1 MDSVTQITLGTAVGV
16 AVMGRRVPVWQSA
29 LWGAAAGTTPDL
41 DVVVDFGDAILNM
54 TRHRAESHAILLLT
68 LATPVFAGLA
78 AWIGKRPELFKR
90 WLLAFWLIFMTHVL
104 VDYLTVYGTQLLQ
117 PFTDY
122 PFGRGSI
129 FIIDPLYTLPLLIGL
144 VACLVSKS
152 SRRFTFN
159 TIGLTISSL
168 YLVWGL
174 SVQQHVESVVRAQL
188 PEGVSPESNLLVTPS
203 PLNSILWRVVATSPT
218 HYYEGWHSLLDEDPK
233 IIWTE
238 HDRGADL
245 IAQHSEHPGIARIQ
259 AFSHGFY
266 RMQEVGGEVFITDL
280 RMGFEPAY
288 FFNFNVGTPNGDG
301 TLDVNRVATQAGL
314 RPDIEKGLPWLWQR
328 LTGQTKEP
336 PPQAQQQSQAQSQG

>member
-16 AVMGRRVPVWQSA
+16 AVMRKHVPVWQSA

-54 TRHRAESHAILLLT
+54 TRHRAETHAIFFLT
-68 LATPVFAGLA
+68 LVSPVFAAVA
-78 AWIGKRPELFKR
+78 AWTGKRPELFKR
-90 WLLAFWLIFMTHVL
+90 WLLAFWLIFITHIL

-144 VACLVSKS
+144 VACFVSRTDK
-152 SRRFTFN
+152 RYLFN
-159 TIGLTISSL
+159 VAGLTVSTL
-168 YLVWGL
+168 YLLWGL
-174 SVQQHVESVVRAQL
+174 GVQQHVQSVARQNL
-188 PEGVSPESNLLVTPS
+188 PATVNPDAKLLVTPS

-218 HYYEGWHSLLDEDPK
+218 HYYEGWYSLFDEEPV
-233 IIWTE
+233 IEWTE
-238 HDRGADL
+238 HDRGPAL
-245 IAQHSEHPGIARIQ
+245 IEQHGDHPGIARIQ

-266 RMQEVGGEVFITDL
+266 RMREVDEEIFITDL

-288 FFNFNVGTPNGDG
+288 FFNFNMGKPNGDG
-301 TLDVNRVATQAGL
+301 KLDPDRVSTQQGM
-314 RPDIEKGLPWLWQR
+314 RPDLEKGLPWLWQR
-328 LTGQTKEP
+328 LTGQTTAP
-336 PPQAQQQSQAQSQG
+336 PPQAKG

>member
-54 TRHRAESHAILLLT
+54 TRHRAETHAFFY
-68 LATPVFAGLA
+68 LALVSPVFAALA
-78 AWIGKRPELFKR
+78 SWLGKRPDLFKR
-90 WLLAFWLIFMTHVL
+90 WLLAFWLIFATHVL

-144 VACLVSKS
+144 IACLVSNS

-159 TIGLTISSL
+159 AIGLAVSTM
-168 YLVWGL
+168 YLIWGL
-174 SVQQHVESVVRAQL
+174 GVQQYVESVARQNL
-188 PEGVSPESNLLVTPS
+188 PDTVHPDAKLLVTPS
-203 PLNSILWRVVATSPT
+203 PLNSVLWRVVATSPT
-218 HYYEGWHSLLDEDPK
+218 HYYEGWHSLLDDEPV
-233 IIWTE
+233 INWTE
-238 HDRGADL
+238 HERGAQL
-245 IAQHSEHPGIARIQ
+245 IAQHSDHPGIARIQ

-266 RMQEVGGEVFITDL
+266 RMDEVDGEVFITDL

-288 FFNFNVGTPNGDG
+288 FFNFNMGRPNGTG
-301 TLDVNRVATQAGL
+301 QLDIDRPATQSGL
-314 RPDIEKGLPWLWQR
+314 RPNIEKGLPWLWRR
-328 LTGQTKEP
+328 LTGQTTEP
-336 PPQAQQQSQAQSQG
+336 PPRS

>member
-1 MDSVTQITLGTAVGV
+1 MDSVTQITLGTAVAV

-54 TRHRAESHAILLLT
+54 TRHRAESHALFFLT
-68 LATPVFAGLA
+68 LASPIFAGA
-78 AWIGKRPELFKR
+78 ATWISKRPGLFKR
-90 WLLAFWLIFMTHVL
+90 WLLAFWLVFVTHVL

-144 VACLVSKS
+144 LACLISKS

-159 TIGLTISSL
+159 SIGLSVSTL
-168 YLVWGL
+168 YLIWGL
-174 SVQQHVESVVRAQL
+174 GVQQHVESVAQKSL
-188 PEGVSPESNLLVTPS
+188 PTSLQSEAQLLVTPS
-203 PLNSILWRVVATSPT
+203 PLNSVLWRVLVTSPT
-218 HYYEGWHSLLDEDPK
+218 HYYEGWYSLFDDESAMT
-233 IIWTE
+233 WTE
-238 HDRGADL
+238 HDRGSEL
-245 IAQHSEHPGIARIQ
+245 IAAHSAHPGVANVQ

-266 RMQEVGGEVFITDL
+266 RMQEKDGNVYITDL

-288 FFNFNVGTPNGDG
+288 FFNFNLGAPDANGE
-301 TLDVNRVATQAGL
+301 LDPTGQVIKEGN
-314 RPDIEKGLPWLWQR
+314 RPDIEIALPWLWQR
-328 LTGQTKEP
+328 LTSQTTEP
-336 PPQAQQQSQAQSQG
+336 PPSS